1 MQHTRNL
8 SAILLL
14 AFCLVA
20 GCASSQKAADGVMAA
35 GEQAAEEMMAH
46 PLSGAWAYS
55 LDTPQGVYTGVMNFT
70 SVDGVL
76 SGTIISDD
84 APEQVAPLE
93 DLLYDAD
100 MSKVKFKFDGGEFG
114 SMTVDSA
121 VEGDAMNGILTV
133 LSYGVDVTLTAE
145 RKTP

>member
-14 AFCLVA
+14 AFCLIA
-20 GCASSQKAADGVMAA
+20 GCASSKKAAEGVMAE
-35 GEQAAEEMMAH
+35 GEKAAEEMMAH
-46 PLSGAWAYS
+46 PLTGTWTYS
-55 LDTPQGVYTGVMNFT
+55 LDTPQGVYTGVMSFA

-84 APEQVAPLE
+84 APEQVSMLE
-93 DLLYDAD
+93 DLSYDAD

-114 SMTVDSA
+114 AMTVDSA

-133 LSYGVDVTLTAE
+133 LSYGVDVTLTAA

>member
-20 GCASSQKAADGVMAA
+20 GCASSKKAAEGVMAE
-35 GEQAAEEMMAH
+35 GEKAAEEMMAH
-46 PLSGAWAYS
+46 PLSGTWTYS

-93 DLLYDAD
+93 DLAYDAD

-114 SMTVDSA
+114 AMTVDSA

-133 LSYGVDVTLTAE
+133 LSYGVDVSLTAE